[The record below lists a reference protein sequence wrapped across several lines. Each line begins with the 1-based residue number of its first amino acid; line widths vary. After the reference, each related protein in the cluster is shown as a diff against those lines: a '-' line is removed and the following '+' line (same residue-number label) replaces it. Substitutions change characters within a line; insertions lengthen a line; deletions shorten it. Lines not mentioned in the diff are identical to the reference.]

1 MRLWGSKVAG
11 GVEGATGGGEEE
23 IWWTEILMGKKSLAK
38 SKKKGFRFPT
48 KQRIEPPFYGKIW
61 LGVGVISLGSISF
74 VLWCLVFMETVI
86 AISSP
91 QKGKCFSC
99 NETFVILAP
108 CASSVKALSACCL
121 YGKVIA
127 PMSVDV
133 SSVWDFV
140 AKTWKKPV
148 SVVPMAEDKKM
159 TNTFKFG
166 FESTAD
172 RDWALDNGPWCVRG
186 YTLVMQAWS
195 PSVDGPK
202 TFNLLRVWIQIHNL
216 PHEYFSRDNG
226 SLLGGMV
233 GKVIKIELEEDKP
246 FTWTPFMKILVDI
259 DVHKPLVSGYFFDLT
274 SGVKQWL
281 QVKYV
286 KIGIFCYFCGCL
298 GHQRRG
304 CKLSSPVTVAKN
316 DGVPFPM
323 YGPWLSTS
331 STYHDVF
338 SGPSF
343 GTARQIEFSGV
354 ANSGGAITP
363 LETFSADGGDAL
375 KGRPA
380 RVHRRL
386 RRPLSVTALAATA
399 SGKAQRGVWFPK
411 RSSAGLENGTSILSI
426 EADTG
431 FLDNEKG
438 PASLPVLREDEV
450 DRSMGREV
458 NLIDKA
464 VNLALVDGGP
474 AIGPKDVVS
483 GLSVLCGELE
493 GDIGS
498 GPKTVGLKSVG
509 NGPKY
514 VGSGLPLKDGKSSN
528 GPRVTNIS
536 SHSCGPAIEDQV
548 GHGQVGP
555 LSHKPNVDREP
566 LVHPNEDLALA
577 QFFKAQED
585 LMHDLKH
592 FGKLDLYE
600 IRKIG
605 ENDAEIVV
613 DDPSE
618 DSSNSP
624 SRSGILK
631 NPLVGAMRGL
641 AWNCRGL
648 GHTSTVRELKSLL
661 WLRSL
666 DFVFLTELKVN
677 ANPLVRTL
685 KSLHFYFNICVPS
698 IGNAGGIIL
707 AWKEGFSFEYI
718 SSSCNHISGIVYS
731 DPSSHPWLLS
741 CVYGPPYLHAKKKFW
756 SEFLNLGDRFGGPW
770 LILGDTNF
778 VLSASKR
785 EGSSGRDPFIPIISN
800 LLNARGLFNL
810 PIQGDNLTWDNHRS
824 GRHHVKSTLD
834 KGLVNGAWLNLFPRA
849 VLGSSQ
855 TCNSDHRPLCLMTDG
870 QVAKFKRSFKFE
882 EGWTRDDRSNLVVNN
897 AWNSVSHNWA
907 SARIFKRV
915 GATRVALLNWSRTQ
929 FGKLDVAIKELENKL
944 NSLQSLPAGSRDW
957 DQERVIRRELNESLE
972 RKAIYWKQ
980 RARISWL
987 KDGDK
992 CSKFFFLSATIK
1004 GRRNA
1009 IESIINKDN
1018 AWISGREAVGRK
1030 FLDYFK
1036 GIFTESVTCPDYN
1049 CSQLF
1054 HEQIPQDELEALVCS
1069 PSSDEIKK
1077 TLFAMNSHKA
1087 PGPDGMSVLFYKH
1100 YWESIGADFC
1110 DAIQDFFVSG
1120 RMHRWINATNIVLIP
1135 KVQNPKRTNHFRP
1148 ISLCNVVYKVIAKI
1162 IANRLKPILPSI
1174 ICPTQA
1180 AFVPGRN
1187 IHDNNV
1193 IIQEIIHSFNRKKGK
1208 EGFFAIKI
1216 DLVKAYDRLSW
1227 KFIDHVLDCSGIPP
1241 RFRHWISQCIST
1253 TTLNVCLNG
1262 GQVGNINPSC
1272 GLRQGDPLSPYLFI
1286 WAVEVLSR
1294 LITDSLDRD
1303 LIKGI
1308 KLSRGGPV
1316 LSHIFFADDLIL
1328 VGRANLIEANG
1339 FWSSLEQFCSWS
1351 GQQVNKLK
1359 TTIFFSKNTP
1369 MEMRRDI
1376 KEALGIDYPEGCIKY
1391 LGLPLFRSRQKDA
1404 DFNFILDNL
1413 TAKLQGWKAKTLS
1426 KAGCATLIKFMG
1438 LSLPMY
1444 AMQTTKLST
1453 RMVNRIDGLV
1463 CDFWWGFEKGN
1474 HGLHLK
1480 AWDKL
1485 CLPKSLGG
1493 LGFRKT
1499 REMNQAFLSKWGWNI
1514 LNGSQSLCCKVLVAK
1529 YLRGKDFLT
1538 CRYKNSDSWFWK
1550 SVVKANS
1557 ILRKGAC
1564 KLIADG
1570 KTTSIWRDPWIPHYK
1585 GPLYGSCCWKFIH
1598 GGEANLSE
1606 CADECQFSSVT
1617 IEEELAKCE
1626 VLVLEE

>member
-1 MRLWGSKVAG
+1 
-11 GVEGATGGGEEE
+11 
-23 IWWTEILMGKKSLAK
+23 MGKKSLAK

-48 KQRIEPPFYGKIW
+48 KQRIEPPFY
-61 LGVGVISLGSISF
+61 VIGATLVNDTQLEDPGHYARNTDPTPHQSVSSTTVTPSSQPSNSATMFCVLLLVF
-74 VLWCLVFMETVI
+74 VSVVVFMETVI

-514 VGSGLPLKDGKSSN
+514 VGSGLPLKDGKSCGPSMVNNNISQFGPKEGDAYSNTITNNNVEAN

-605 ENDAEIVV
+605 GDIGVPAS
-613 DDPSE
+613 SE
-618 DSSNSP
+618 
-624 SRSGILK
+624 
-631 NPLVGAMRGL
+631 
-641 AWNCRGL
+641 
-648 GHTSTVRELKSLL
+648 
-661 WLRSL
+661 
-666 DFVFLTELKVN
+666 VN
-677 ANPLVRTL
+677 ERTTP
-685 KSLHFYFNICVPS
+685 F
-698 IGNAGGIIL
+698 
-707 AWKEGFSFEYI
+707 
-718 SSSCNHISGIVYS
+718 
-731 DPSSHPWLLS
+731 
-741 CVYGPPYLHAKKKFW
+741 KKK
-756 SEFLNLGDRFGGPW
+756 
-770 LILGDTNF
+770 
-778 VLSASKR
+778 
-785 EGSSGRDPFIPIISN
+785 
-800 LLNARGLFNL
+800 
-810 PIQGDNLTWDNHRS
+810 
-824 GRHHVKSTLD
+824 
-834 KGLVNGAWLNLFPRA
+834 
-849 VLGSSQ
+849 
-855 TCNSDHRPLCLMTDG
+855 
-870 QVAKFKRSFKFE
+870 
-882 EGWTRDDRSNLVVNN
+882 
-897 AWNSVSHNWA
+897 
-907 SARIFKRV
+907 
-915 GATRVALLNWSRTQ
+915 
-929 FGKLDVAIKELENKL
+929 
-944 NSLQSLPAGSRDW
+944 
-957 DQERVIRRELNESLE
+957 
-972 RKAIYWKQ
+972 
-980 RARISWL
+980 
-987 KDGDK
+987 
-992 CSKFFFLSATIK
+992 
-1004 GRRNA
+1004 
-1009 IESIINKDN
+1009 
-1018 AWISGREAVGRK
+1018 
-1030 FLDYFK
+1030 
-1036 GIFTESVTCPDYN
+1036 
-1049 CSQLF
+1049 
-1054 HEQIPQDELEALVCS
+1054 
-1069 PSSDEIKK
+1069 
-1077 TLFAMNSHKA
+1077 
-1087 PGPDGMSVLFYKH
+1087 
-1100 YWESIGADFC
+1100 
-1110 DAIQDFFVSG
+1110 
-1120 RMHRWINATNIVLIP
+1120 
-1135 KVQNPKRTNHFRP
+1135 
-1148 ISLCNVVYKVIAKI
+1148 
-1162 IANRLKPILPSI
+1162 
-1174 ICPTQA
+1174 
-1180 AFVPGRN
+1180 
-1187 IHDNNV
+1187 
-1193 IIQEIIHSFNRKKGK
+1193 
-1208 EGFFAIKI
+1208 
-1216 DLVKAYDRLSW
+1216 
-1227 KFIDHVLDCSGIPP
+1227 
-1241 RFRHWISQCIST
+1241 
-1253 TTLNVCLNG
+1253 
-1262 GQVGNINPSC
+1262 
-1272 GLRQGDPLSPYLFI
+1272 
-1286 WAVEVLSR
+1286 EV
-1294 LITDSLDRD
+1294 
-1303 LIKGI
+1303 
-1308 KLSRGGPV
+1308 
-1316 LSHIFFADDLIL
+1316 
-1328 VGRANLIEANG
+1328 
-1339 FWSSLEQFCSWS
+1339 
-1351 GQQVNKLK
+1351 
-1359 TTIFFSKNTP
+1359 
-1369 MEMRRDI
+1369 
-1376 KEALGIDYPEGCIKY
+1376 
-1391 LGLPLFRSRQKDA
+1391 
-1404 DFNFILDNL
+1404 
-1413 TAKLQGWKAKTLS
+1413 
-1426 KAGCATLIKFMG
+1426 
-1438 LSLPMY
+1438 
-1444 AMQTTKLST
+1444 
-1453 RMVNRIDGLV
+1453 
-1463 CDFWWGFEKGN
+1463 
-1474 HGLHLK
+1474 
-1480 AWDKL
+1480 
-1485 CLPKSLGG
+1485 
-1493 LGFRKT
+1493 
-1499 REMNQAFLSKWGWNI
+1499 
-1514 LNGSQSLCCKVLVAK
+1514 
-1529 YLRGKDFLT
+1529 
-1538 CRYKNSDSWFWK
+1538 
-1550 SVVKANS
+1550 
-1557 ILRKGAC
+1557 
-1564 KLIADG
+1564 
-1570 KTTSIWRDPWIPHYK
+1570 
-1585 GPLYGSCCWKFIH
+1585 
-1598 GGEANLSE
+1598 
-1606 CADECQFSSVT
+1606 
-1617 IEEELAKCE
+1617 
-1626 VLVLEE
+1626 